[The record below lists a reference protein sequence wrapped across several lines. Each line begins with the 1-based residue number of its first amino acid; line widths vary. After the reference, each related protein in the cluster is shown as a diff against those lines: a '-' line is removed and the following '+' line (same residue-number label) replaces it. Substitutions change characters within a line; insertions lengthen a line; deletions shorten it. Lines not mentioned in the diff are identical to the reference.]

1 MSDKL
6 IPTVSFLYK
15 ILKINGMAPFSYS
28 SKRKLVYLSSIS
40 TMRSVCTGILIIG
53 ISLFCDMQLSKGYV
67 PYQGKAIEYL
77 VGYILFYYNFI
88 KIVITIFIQLVH
100 REEFVRLVNQLSTI
114 KSKFERF
121 VQMERFQDQKLLNQL
136 RNRRIL
142 AGIQVFT
149 IISSISCYIY
159 RTLYLNN
166 YLLMIF
172 CYVAVVYM
180 NLYSILMTTIY
191 YNGAMILVDRFY
203 RLLISRLKFLL
214 LVKRKVMP
222 EPI

>member
-6 IPTVSFLYK
+6 IRTVSFLYK

-40 TMRSVCTGILIIG
+40 TMRSVCTGILVIG
-53 ISLFCDMQLSKGYV
+53 ISLFCNMQLSKGYV

-77 VGYILFYYNFI
+77 VSYILFYYNFI
-88 KIVITIFIQLVH
+88 KIVITVWIQLVH
-100 REEFVRLVNQLSTI
+100 REELVRLVNQLSTI

-121 VQMERFQDQKLLNQL
+121 VQMELFQDQKLLNQL
-136 RNRRIL
+136 RNRRIS

-166 YLLMIF
+166 YLLVIF
-172 CYVAVVYM
+172 CYVAVIYM
-180 NLYSILMTTIY
+180 NLYSILITAIY
-191 YNGAMILVDRFY
+191 CNGSMILVDRFY

-214 LVKRKVMP
+214 LVKKKVMP